1 MFNIVITS
9 RKITKIVKI
18 VQESTSVADAVK
30 KLFSSDSD
38 IQTLLTSANTI
49 GSQFVRQKYTATRVT
64 LGTTALMMSVVG
76 LSKALKDNEFT
87 LEDVAA
93 SAAVVGG
100 LLSRIPLPVTQG
112 VGRWFNLVALAPVF
126 LQLADGFVDRLKL
139 AFNRLYL
146 RASRLFPHQD
156 PLALDLDGD
165 AIKTGAGWVDA
176 GKGLPILA
184 SNGVCRQF
192 IKPLTLI
199 AITQKLSEGS
209 GGAAVGNLRTG
220 RDPDRSILFPVLF
233 AVLALFG
240 LSSCDLS
247 NQPKLPK
254 PRFKTPINL
263 SHKGVVADF
272 DIRVTWHRIYLFDIR
287 FEYPEEDQAER
298 ERVRKLVGRYG
309 RDKDNNLI
317 EPGILTPVKL
327 TIFKKQKQGEL
338 MIYQK
343 SIKDPETYAG
353 GSGSFAKNIG
363 RCDLKRGEYR
373 FVLESLAQPQEYASI
388 PTNFIVTFN
397 GILEARLIF
406 INADRSKT
414 CPQ

>member
-1 MFNIVITS
+1 MLFRNCLHYSQAGIARRRLWPDSACVWLNP
-9 RKITKIVKI
+9 
-18 VQESTSVADAVK
+18 AVFPFCAF
-30 KLFSSDSD
+30 FSPP
-38 IQTLLTSANTI
+38 LMALH
-49 GSQFVRQKYTATRVT
+49 GSLPGA
-64 LGTTALMMSVVG
+64 
-76 LSKALKDNEFT
+76 
-87 LEDVAA
+87 
-93 SAAVVGG
+93 
-100 LLSRIPLPVTQG
+100 IPLNPG
-112 VGRWFNLVALAPVF
+112 GRHTAAIP
-126 LQLADGFVDRLKL
+126 LKL
-139 AFNRLYL
+139 Q
-146 RASRLFPHQD
+146 H
-156 PLALDLDGD
+156 
-165 AIKTGAGWVDA
+165 GAGA
-176 GKGLPILA
+176 G
-184 SNGVCRQF
+184 
-192 IKPLTLI
+192 
-199 AITQKLSEGS
+199 
-209 GGAAVGNLRTG
+209 LRYSPVLCS
-220 RDPDRSILFPVLF
+220 RHKISIFSALFVLF
-233 AVLALFG
+233 ALCMLT
-240 LSSCDLS
+240 SCDLS

-272 DIRVTWHRIYLFDIR
+272 DIRVTWHRIYHFDIR

-298 ERVRKLVGRYG
+298 ERVRKLVGGYG

-343 SIKDPETYAG
+343 IIKDPETYAG
-353 GSGSFAKNIG
+353 GSGSFAKHIG

-406 INADRSKT
+406 INVDRSKT